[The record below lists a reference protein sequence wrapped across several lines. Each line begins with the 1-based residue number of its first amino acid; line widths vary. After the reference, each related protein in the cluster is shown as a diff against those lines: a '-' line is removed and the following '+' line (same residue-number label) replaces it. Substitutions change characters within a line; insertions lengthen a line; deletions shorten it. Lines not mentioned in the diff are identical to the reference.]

1 MAKTIEVQVLGRHF
15 VFNIPEDF
23 KPEEFLEIIYYVE
36 TKIKKIKTDTIDLDS
51 FKLGLLTSI
60 NIAEELFSLKRENE
74 SLKVILNRID
84 QIISPLEENLIRPES
99 WTSSKGKNSEVRS
112 SP

>member
-1 MAKTIEVQVLGRHF
+1 MVKTIEVQVLGRHF

-23 KPEEFLEIIYYVE
+23 KPEEFLEIIQFVE
-36 TKIKKIKTDTIDLDS
+36 NKIKKIKTDAIDLDS

-60 NIAEELFSLKRENE
+60 NIAEELFSLKKENE

-84 QIISPLEENLIRPES
+84 QIISPLEENLLRKNLRNP
-99 WTSSKGKNSEVRS
+99 SKGENSGIFS